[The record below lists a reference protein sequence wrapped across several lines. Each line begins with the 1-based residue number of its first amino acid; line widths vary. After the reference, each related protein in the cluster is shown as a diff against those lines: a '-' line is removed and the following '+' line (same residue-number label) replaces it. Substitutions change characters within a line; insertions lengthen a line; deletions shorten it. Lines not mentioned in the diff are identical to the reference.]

1 MCLSPRTIMRL
12 TSNKRLVRKI
22 CKAADHKGQITMSQI
37 VNLLNAEGRKLK
49 SEPQTY
55 IHHTLRDSGYVNH
68 IGYGLYRVTNKAKG
82 SVAS

>member
-1 MCLSPRTIMRL
+1 MCLSPRRTMQL
-12 TSNKRLVRKI
+12 SKNKRLVRKI
-22 CKAADHKGQITMSQI
+22 IKAADHKDQIAMSQI

-55 IHHTLRDSGYVNH
+55 IHNTLRDSGYINH
-68 IGYGLYRVTNKAKG
+68 IGYGLYRVTSKAKE